1 MQRRIFRVEQMFADR
16 RLAAPLEETAV
27 PRQAM
32 DEYNALRAL
41 AERREEAIDATVQGL
56 ERELAL
62 ASEAIARNKQDLAA
76 LIGERKD
83 RRMARAAG
91 ELGAAVDAMEKATQ
105 KILQATEG
113 IDDSAKS
120 LGSALKHEHERG
132 LAEDIQEHAAQ
143 IYEACNFQDLAG
155 QRIAKVI
162 ATLGLVEE
170 QIAAM
175 LERCSGF
182 GRPGDAR
189 AAAEPG
195 AGQRLVNG
203 PKLDGD
209 SGHANQG
216 DIDAIF
222 NERVSRAVGS
232 R

>member
-16 RLAAPLEETAV
+16 RLAAPLEDAAA
-27 PRQAM
+27 PREAAE
-32 DEYNALRAL
+32 EYNALRVL
-41 AERREEAIDATVQGL
+41 AERREEAIDATVHGL

-62 ASEAIARNKQDLAA
+62 VRETIARNKEDLAA

-83 RRMARAAG
+83 RRMTRAAG

-105 KILQATEG
+105 KILHATEV

-120 LGSALKHEHERG
+120 LGSALKHQHERG
-132 LAEDIQEHAAQ
+132 LAQDVQEHAVK

-162 ATLGLVEE
+162 ATLTMVEE

-189 AAAEPG
+189 PAAKP
-195 AGQRLVNG
+195 AGGHPLNG
-203 PKLDGD
+203 PRLDGD

-216 DIDAIF
+216 DIDALF
-222 NERVSRAVGS
+222 NGRVSRAGGS

>member
-1 MQRRIFRVEQMFADR
+1 MQRKIFRVEQMFADR
-16 RLAAPLEETAV
+16 RVAARPEDAAT

-32 DEYNALRAL
+32 DEYGALRAL

-62 ASEAIARNKQDLAA
+62 VRETIARNNQELAA

-91 ELGAAVDAMEKATQ
+91 ELGAAVDAMEKATH
-105 KILQATEG
+105 KILTATEG

-120 LGSALKHEHERG
+120 LGSALKHQHERG
-132 LAEDIQEHAAQ
+132 LAQDIQEHAAQ

-175 LERCSGF
+175 IERCGGL
-182 GRPGDAR
+182 GRPGELHS
-189 AAAEPG
+189 AAKA
-195 AGQRLVNG
+195 AGGHPLDG
-203 PKLDGD
+203 PRLDGD
-209 SGHANQG
+209 SGHTNQH
-216 DIDAIF
+216 DIDALF
-222 NERVSRAVGS
+222 NERVSQAGGS